1 MGQVACGGCGPS
13 SEDLQSPSLQ
23 EPVYLHLYHLGTHG
37 HGSLLN
43 RLLNNMGAGV
53 YHCGVEVFGKEWS
66 FADTVTGEGQG
77 VFECVPRRCKGHTYD
92 ETVLMGH
99 TLFSEKYVLGIIEL
113 LRLEWQPADYHLLE
127 QNCCHF
133 TDSLARRLGVRGV
146 PDRIFIMCR
155 YGEACIAGRPCVCNQ
170 SRACEGAEN
179 IYVPPQ
185 EVTCRPEFSS
195 DDTLQPMCHL
205 PVLKPEEKDA
215 ALEWQGSRT
224 EVMHVC

>member
-133 TDSLARRLGVRGV
+133 TDSLARRLGVRGARQDFYHV
-146 PDRIFIMCR
+146 PIWRSLHCWQAMCLQSV
-155 YGEACIAGRPCVCNQ
+155 ACLRG
-170 SRACEGAEN
+170 
-179 IYVPPQ
+179 
-185 EVTCRPEFSS
+185 CRKHLCATTGGDVSS
-195 DDTLQPMCHL
+195 
-205 PVLKPEEKDA
+205 
-215 ALEWQGSRT
+215 
-224 EVMHVC
+224 